1 MKSNFPDIP
10 SIKTIEVFESVAR
23 LGSLSIAA
31 KELCVSTSAISLQI
45 KKFESSQNRSL
56 FLKQGR
62 GITLTKDGAELYLEV
77 SEILNDLNAKFSS
90 IKRRMSTQE
99 LTVQTYVMASIKWL
113 NMRLLDCHV
122 FNGDTNVKLKLIT
135 PDEQHFNC
143 QAADMAFIL
152 EREPHTLDPD
162 FSWNKI
168 FPHEITPFCTP
179 EFLKANNLINN
190 ISVNDIEKLPII
202 CTTTDH
208 DDWKRWF
215 ASFCPELKF
224 DPYLTIGDKM
234 TAIELALNH
243 KGIVL
248 MSSPFVYR
256 EIMNGELCRP
266 FDCTLHIGEWG
277 VIYKKGCDHELLIKD
292 VISHISG
299 E

>member
-1 MKSNFPDIP
+1 MKSNFPSIP

-23 LGSLSIAA
+23 LGSLSVAA
-31 KELCVSTSAISLQI
+31 NELCVSTSAISLQI
-45 KKFESSQNRSL
+45 KKLESELGRNL
-56 FLKQGR
+56 FHKEGR
-62 GITLTKDGAELYLEV
+62 GITLTKEGKELYLEV
-77 SEILNDLNAKFSS
+77 RDILSDLNSRFLAIQSN
-90 IKRRMSTQE
+90 MSAQE
-99 LTVQTYVMASIKWL
+99 LTVQSYVMASIKWL
-113 NMRLLDCHV
+113 NMRLLDYQE
-122 FNGDTNVKLKLIT
+122 FGSDGSVKLKIIT
-135 PDEQHFNC
+135 PDEHHFNS

-152 EREPHTLDPD
+152 EREPQSLDPD

-179 EFLKANNLINN
+179 ELLRNNGLAK
-190 ISVNDIEKLPII
+190 SLAAEDIDKLPII
-202 CTTTDH
+202 CTTTDYE
-208 DDWKRWF
+208 DWRRWF
-215 ASFCPELKF
+215 AAFCPSLSF

-256 EIMNGELCRP
+256 EIMREELCRP

-277 VIYKKGCDHELLIKD
+277 VVYKKGGDKESLIKD
-292 VISHISG
+292 VIRHISG